1 MPTEESKPA
10 EWIGTFDRFMR
21 MIPISE
27 TKLYIPP
34 SFEVDEVPKI
44 IYDAD
49 SFNDFFVNDTI
60 IIVTKTNERL
70 GYLDLHDYWM
80 NPPDSSGPEDEKINI
95 LDELLPFEENQFL
108 KPTTSIYEAE
118 QLLDLQQRN
127 WFFVQCE
134 GEPLAVFL
142 SENERDGTA
151 LRTCAY
157 AAVSNLEIAML
168 SLLQHCSSEAIGRL
182 MPAYLHDAM
191 ELYDKKQLRR
201 KPDGGYDTCL
211 LLGCTT
217 FLTKMHLVRQLT
229 CIQEVNAE
237 GTWFTHKDLNKF
249 NEIRNWLAH
258 PEANQDG
265 AGDVGLVLSLRIISI
280 YEKLIQ
286 DILGLI
292 GSMNNIGPA

>member
-1 MPTEESKPA
+1 MPTKESKPA

-27 TKLYIPP
+27 ANLYIPP
-34 SFEVDEVPKI
+34 SCEKDDLSQISNEESIFAQTDWEDYIV
-44 IYDAD
+44 
-49 SFNDFFVNDTI
+49 
-60 IIVTKTNERL
+60 IVTKNNRPI
-70 GYLDLHDYWM
+70 GYLNLG
-80 NPPDSSGPEDEKINI
+80 GPFWDDEDPYEI
-95 LDELLPFEENQFL
+95 LPLARKQFL
-108 KPTTSIYEAE
+108 QPATSIYKA
-118 QLLDLQQRN
+118 QLLLDQTNRDF
-127 WFFVQCE
+127 FFVPRK
-134 GEPLAVFL
+134 GESLAVFNW
-142 SENERDGTA
+142 SMVVTRTA

-157 AAVSNLEIAML
+157 AAVSNLEIKML
-168 SLLQHCSSEAIGRL
+168 SLLRHCSSEAIGLL
-182 MPAYLHDAM
+182 MTPFLHDAM

-201 KPDGGYDTCL
+201 KPDGGCDTRL

-237 GTWFTHKDLNKF
+237 GTWFTHKHVNKF

-286 DILGLI
+286 YKLGI
-292 GSMNNIGPA
+292 VGSMDNLGSA